1 MGSDKDDKKPLKTKE
16 LDFVVCPIHG
26 IRYPKGG
33 QCPQCQA
40 DSQR

>member
-1 MGSDKDDKKPLKTKE
+1 MSPDKMDKEPPEKRE